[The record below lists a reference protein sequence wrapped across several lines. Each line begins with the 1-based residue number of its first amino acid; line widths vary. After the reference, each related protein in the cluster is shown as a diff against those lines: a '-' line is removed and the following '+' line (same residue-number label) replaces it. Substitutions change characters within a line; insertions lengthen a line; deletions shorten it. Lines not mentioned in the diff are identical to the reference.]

1 MRKQEVKVVVNDQ
14 GWERDGGGEAA
25 EVVLVPKV
33 ALNCDIATS
42 QFLIWEEV
50 RANSLSAA

>member
-1 MRKQEVKVVVNDQ
+1 MVVNDE

-50 RANSLSAA
+50 RANSLGAA